1 MKSGADDTKIP
12 NKNLHGYF
20 ILGAAQKKWENF
32 CKW

>member
-20 ILGAAQKKWENF
+20 ILGAAQKK
-32 CKW
+32 